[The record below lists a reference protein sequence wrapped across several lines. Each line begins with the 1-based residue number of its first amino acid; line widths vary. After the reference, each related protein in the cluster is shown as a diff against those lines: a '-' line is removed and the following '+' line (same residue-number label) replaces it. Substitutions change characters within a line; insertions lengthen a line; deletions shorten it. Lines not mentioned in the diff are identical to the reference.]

1 MGSSADVRLEP
12 PSPGQLHPADC
23 SGTTDQPALITFSV
37 LVLKGQMHFGIGY
50 RGGVPQKI
58 LGNICTQM
66 TQPLLPIS
74 GLIIIEEG
82 RLEDKLFEKHS

>member
-1 MGSSADVRLEP
+1 MGSSADVKLEP

-50 RGGVPQKI
+50 RGGVPEN
-58 LGNICTQM
+58 L
-66 TQPLLPIS
+66 
-74 GLIIIEEG
+74 
-82 RLEDKLFEKHS
+82 RKHLHTDDPATPPHLRAYHN